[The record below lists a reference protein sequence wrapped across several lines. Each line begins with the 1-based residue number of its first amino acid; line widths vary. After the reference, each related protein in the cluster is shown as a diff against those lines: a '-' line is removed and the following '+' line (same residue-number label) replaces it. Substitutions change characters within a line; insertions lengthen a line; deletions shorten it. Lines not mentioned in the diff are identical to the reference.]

1 MNAELYCCEDIS
13 RIENYELAKA
23 DNFKG
28 WCIHHRLELVS
39 TGAVVDS
46 TMQDLIDWGIYY
58 NRPADEL
65 IFLTKTE
72 HNHIHLV
79 GNKWNI
85 GRKLTEEHKQKL
97 IDANKNRIYKPH
109 TEEAKRK
116 MSEKGK
122 GRKQSEETIRK
133 RAEKLKGHKVS
144 EETRKKISERN
155 KGKTIS
161 EETKRKISESL
172 TGLKQ
177 SDETKKKKSDA
188 FKGRHWKLVDDK
200 RVWY

>member
-1 MNAELYCCEDIS
+1 MNAEIYCCEDIS
-13 RIENYELAKA
+13 KIENYELAKK

-65 IFLTKTE
+65 IFLTETE

-85 GRKLTEEHKQKL
+85 GRKMTEEHKQKL
-97 IDANKNRIYKPH
+97 INVNKNRIYKPH
-109 TEEAKRK
+109 TEEAKK
-116 MSEKGK
+116 KISEKAK
-122 GRKQSEETIRK
+122 CRKQSEDTIRK

-144 EETRKKISERN
+144 DETRKKISEAN
-155 KGKTIS
+155 KGKSKS
-161 EETKRKISESL
+161 EDARRKISESL
-172 TGLKQ
+172 IGLRQ
-177 SDETKKKKSDA
+177 SNETKKKKSDA
-188 FKGRHWKLVDDK
+188 FKGRH
-200 RVWY
+200 